1 MDKNTKK
8 WSTVVTSNIPGQDIE
23 QEVRYSDPPKVQLK
37 VMETNYENLK
47 PNLKIKIPSK
57 NNSDEDWNDE
67 AVDLDIS
74 PKIPTTMKGYVK
86 WNKNVEQQY
95 GLDKGDA
102 KRKTICSQTSESTV
116 DIELAKSFSSGS
128 GDSPQH
134 LYNQSEKS
142 LMNINNDVTSDTK
155 KKNERTSSHKI
166 TCNREDNE
174 KNVWEITTNEKW
186 GNSNYIHENQ
196 TSFMN
201 RNACTTALSDM
212 TKFLNKGKEFTPK
225 PLLYKQKSMKSVSKK
240 NEQAIQTKTDIN
252 HNVQQTTSENQNIKH
267 LSSANL
273 DNVQDVN
280 SSTPQIVNSNKHIN
294 KNSLQ
299 NVTSTK
305 STKSLSTQMSVTK
318 NQTCTENW
326 EDDLIEIPVQ
336 MVVTGENPISRNQ
349 HQHEWSINYENLAK
363 PEKIENTQVM
373 QESTTSNHVENKDM
387 QRIDSGENWNDG
399 SIVVTH
405 DKALS
410 KTCHKM
416 ENINTASVDT
426 SIGLS
431 KRGENMTGIGE
442 NHHRLPVLK
451 NLSTNP
457 DENIEIPSC
466 RLPRLPR
473 LSGNKAAK
481 YSTPISND
489 KQDTLGCHGNEKT
502 QIETQDSMHRQT
514 PPAATTIQQ
523 DLDRIMANMN
533 MSSASLNM
541 PFVLPP
547 YLVQA
552 YMQFLSS
559 GNNAPFGMM
568 PNLANMPLLPGLL
581 PIGMQNPLLASSP
594 VLAYSLQQQQIA
606 AMNKAMSSGGKMMG
620 QNIQATGNGLL
631 DMNINMSNNTSNVEQ
646 RHSSL
651 CGNVVESGQSQQSV
665 ISVSSAEQPMTSVSS
680 DTKDQM
686 LVTESGNVNSTE
698 NQNNDWSIDVD
709 IPSSALHPSTLHDR
723 NIAPIWNEKNLH
735 TNSSPSS
742 AFDNR
747 HMNLPSHSIG
757 NAVQKDM
764 MGTGSRSQSDHPSYS
779 KFPYDLQRKREQMQ
793 AVQAMINSLKKEPDS
808 LVSVYWCQ

>member
-1 MDKNTKK
+1 
-8 WSTVVTSNIPGQDIE
+8 
-23 QEVRYSDPPKVQLK
+23 
-37 VMETNYENLK
+37 
-47 PNLKIKIPSK
+47 
-57 NNSDEDWNDE
+57 
-67 AVDLDIS
+67 
-74 PKIPTTMKGYVK
+74 
-86 WNKNVEQQY
+86 
-95 GLDKGDA
+95 
-102 KRKTICSQTSESTV
+102 
-116 DIELAKSFSSGS
+116 
-128 GDSPQH
+128 
-134 LYNQSEKS
+134 
-142 LMNINNDVTSDTK
+142 
-155 KKNERTSSHKI
+155 
-166 TCNREDNE
+166 
-174 KNVWEITTNEKW
+174 
-186 GNSNYIHENQ
+186 
-196 TSFMN
+196 
-201 RNACTTALSDM
+201 
-212 TKFLNKGKEFTPK
+212 
-225 PLLYKQKSMKSVSKK
+225 
-240 NEQAIQTKTDIN
+240 
-252 HNVQQTTSENQNIKH
+252 
-267 LSSANL
+267 
-273 DNVQDVN
+273 
-280 SSTPQIVNSNKHIN
+280 
-294 KNSLQ
+294 
-299 NVTSTK
+299 
-305 STKSLSTQMSVTK
+305 MSVTK

-363 PEKIENTQVM
+363 PEKIENTQVI
-373 QESTTSNHVENKDM
+373 QESTTSNHVENKDI

-457 DENIEIPSC
+457 DENIEIPPC
-466 RLPRLPR
+466 RLHRLPR

-523 DLDRIMANMN
+523 DLDRIMVNMN

-559 GNNAPFGMM
+559 GNNASFGMM

-606 AMNKAMSSGGKMMG
+606 AMNKAMSSGGKMIG

-631 DMNINMSNNTSNVEQ
+631 DMNINMSNNTGNVEQ

-680 DTKDQM
+680 DTKDQL
-686 LVTESGNVNSTE
+686 LVTESRNVNSTE
-698 NQNNDWSIDVD
+698 NQNNDRSIDVD

-735 TNSSPSS
+735 TNLGPSS

-757 NAVQKDM
+757 NAVQKGM